1 MKNLIFI
8 IISLIEFNLAFAQN
22 VTECEKIVLQT
33 YEAINQKNDALLI
46 KHLSDDFTIAGH
58 TGEVARVIL
67 PQLFVQL
74 NMKVTNIKKV
84 SEVKTDVLTL
94 VFEAEFAE
102 IGVKQS
108 TFVFNEKNQLKEL
121 ELLPMQ
127 VMTKEGDATIKKN
140 DQAYFTVPFKRVG
153 KLISVQVKLNGIFRT
168 FIIDTGAPVFVLNS
182 AHIAKDTA
190 VKKLTLADAQ
200 GVGGTISEMAMEHI
214 ESFEFGGIYM
224 DTQNVISM
232 DLSHLEKATKT
243 TLFGLLG
250 YEIYKDYDM
259 LFDYKKKTVTF
270 LKPEATKDFLESNYK
285 INKQVEV
292 PIEMGSHLAIVKGK
306 INGKEYTFGF
316 DSGAESSVFDIRLK
330 DELKPSF
337 SRLKKDSMLGADK
350 NVVDIYHGKLDSL
363 VIGDVVFKKTETSFS
378 DISHLNNGYKLKLDG
393 LIGFDILSNQATLIS
408 YTNRKVIFLR

>member
-58 TGEVARVIL
+58 TGEVARMIL

-350 NVVDIYHGKLDSL
+350 NVVDIYLGKLDSL